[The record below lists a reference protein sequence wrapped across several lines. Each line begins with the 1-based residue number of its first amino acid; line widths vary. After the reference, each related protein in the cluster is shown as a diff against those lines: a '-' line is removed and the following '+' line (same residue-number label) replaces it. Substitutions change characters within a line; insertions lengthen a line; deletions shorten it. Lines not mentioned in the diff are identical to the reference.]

1 MSAIIAVLNRH
12 GVSLAAD
19 SAVTLGNT
27 HKVVNSGNK
36 IFTLS
41 KYYPVAIMTYSNA
54 SFMSVPWDIII
65 NNYKRMGELEEKENF
80 EDYAKDFEKYLTSLP
95 VSEDYSDLSTEDSNI
110 IFMGY
115 GKDDL
120 FPQIYDTCI
129 SLANGKWKFDED
141 RTEIFKVSH
150 QEFAHINLLGNLDS
164 VYTLIWG
171 ATRDVN
177 NILLENHLRT
187 FKVYKERVLERF
199 KGTEYESFVTKKLE
213 AYEAKDDFMMKMS
226 EAVDKTSSNVLDGI
240 ETFSVEDMVM
250 AAETIV
256 NAEVRL
262 DHLGSGCKTP
272 LNTTREIA
280 VITRAEG
287 LTWIKHSLYAI

>member
-1 MSAIIAVLNRH
+1 MSTTCIAISNLSGIACASDTDHTIYQL
-12 GVSLAAD
+12 SKSYPLAVA
-19 SAVTLGNT
+19 
-27 HKVVNSGNK
+27 VNS
-36 IFTLS
+36 
-41 KYYPVAIMTYSNA
+41 YSRI
-54 SFMSVPWDIII
+54 PWDTII
-65 NNYKRMGELEEKENF
+65 NSYKRLGEPDEKENF
-80 EDYAKDFEKYLTSLP
+80 EDYAKDFEKFLSSIP
-95 VSEDYSDLSTEDSNI
+95 VTEDFQDISTGDSII

-129 SLANGKWKFDED
+129 SLTNGSLSFDSEK
-141 RTEIFKVSH
+141 TGIFNLSH
-150 QEFAHINLLGNLDS
+150 QEYAQINLLGNLDS
-164 VYTLIWG
+164 VSTLIWG

-177 NILLENHLRT
+177 DMLVENHLKT
-187 FKVYKERVLERF
+187 FNVYKERVLQRF
-199 KGTEYESFVTKKLE
+199 KGTEFEGFVTRKLA
-213 AYEAKDDFMMKMS
+213 AYNAKDDFMIKMH
-226 EAVDKTSSNVLDGI
+226 EAIDKTYTSVLDGI

-262 DHLGSGCKTP
+262 DHLSSGCKTP

>member
-1 MSAIIAVLNRH
+1 MSTTCIAISNMSGIACASDTDHTVYQL
-12 GVSLAAD
+12 SKTSPLAVA
-19 SAVTLGNT
+19 
-27 HKVVNSGNK
+27 VNS
-36 IFTLS
+36 
-41 KYYPVAIMTYSNA
+41 YSPI
-54 SFMSVPWDIII
+54 PWDIII